1 MSMKPNASLLTL
13 LTFSIFNC
21 YQCGQ
26 HVGYIHT
33 LIHYCSAQNHVQV
46 LHTLYLCSHYNE
58 HDLISLQPNLKA
70 YMLLMIFFFLSLS
83 LSKMA
88 LKNPFRHLFN
98 QLPSGKMRGLDPL
111 VSIVALCDEFG
122 TMFEKK
128 SWIYNLREQSR
139 GQRQLTEWNPS
150 RCCNGYNYTKKRA
163 VRLNYPWYSPWVMT
177 EIQKVK
183 WHQELNDF
191 WH

>member
-70 YMLLMIFFFLSLS
+70 YMLLMIFFFPLSLFQKWLLKI
-83 LSKMA
+83 LSGI
-88 LKNPFRHLFN
+88 FSIS
-98 QLPSGKMRGLDPL
+98 LPSGKMRGLDPL

-128 SWIYNLREQSR
+128 S
-139 GQRQLTEWNPS
+139 
-150 RCCNGYNYTKKRA
+150 
-163 VRLNYPWYSPWVMT
+163 
-177 EIQKVK
+177 
-183 WHQELNDF
+183 
-191 WH
+191 